1 MIVEYLEKLKQFFEQ
16 LNSRG
21 MYGKAG
27 ATWPVDIR
35 RWEGKIRDTETH
47 YQYQYPKEYFRN
59 LKMRY
64 NIWMPTDK
72 KSERVAILKFLLDQH
87 HAGEIDIHLYHFGL
101 FLIHGDYVRME
112 DFEESEIGKRR
123 AAFERTLPRVEFKTN
138 DDFFGSLWSDL
149 IAYRDTDIGDYKR
162 YPSFS
167 EMRIL
172 FTADHFSNYSGTHY
186 FDADWVE
193 PIPGRDECKTWVGE
207 KDPMAPQP
215 KKKDMVEGQII
226 LGHEGSDSGL
236 RHFVQDIPV
245 RAGSYIEV
253 KFGDGWIPGRYE
265 WSFVNGEPI
274 QIHSGRSNGINIRE
288 GHLVRVKG

>member
-1 MIVEYLEKLKQFFEQ
+1 MMDEYLENLKQFFEQ

-35 RWEGKIRDTETH
+35 RWEGKMRHTETH

-59 LKMRY
+59 LRMRY
-64 NIWMPTDK
+64 KIWMPTDK

-87 HAGEIDIHLYHFGL
+87 HAGYIDIHLYHFGL
-101 FLIHGDYVRME
+101 FLIHGDYVREE
-112 DFEESEIGKRR
+112 DFAEAEIGNRR
-123 AAFERTLPRVEFKTN
+123 AAFERTLPRAAFKTN

-172 FTADHFSNYSGTHY
+172 FTADHFGHHSGTH
-186 FDADWVE
+186 FFEADWVE
-193 PIPGRDECKTWVGE
+193 PIPGHDECKTWVGE

-215 KKKDMVEGQII
+215 KKEDMVEGKII
-226 LGHEGSDSGL
+226 LGHEGSSSGL
-236 RHFVQDIPV
+236 RHFVQDIPI

-265 WSFVNGEPI
+265 WSFMNGQPI
-274 QIHSGRSNGINIRE
+274 QIHSSRSDWINIRE
-288 GHLVRVKG
+288 GHLVRVRG